1 MLTWNVSVLGTS
13 SSAQPLPGSSAVAQR
28 EHELHRQQVK
38 EPSSVLLSS
47 SSDRTLLLGRRAL
60 YAKLARFRL
69 FCMLCSCNKV
79 GNFFL

>member
-47 SSDRTLLLGRRAL
+47 SSDSVHAE
-60 YAKLARFRL
+60 L
-69 FCMLCSCNKV
+69 FC
-79 GNFFL
+79 